1 MRTRLSKRQ
10 FLVAAAAG
18 LAAPYCS
25 AEAPGT
31 ARRGAAPVELR
42 MSWWG
47 GSDIHKVQLAA
58 LRRFEARHPRIRVRA
73 EYTGWAGH
81 LERLTT
87 QLSGNTAPDL
97 MQINWNWLVLFSRDG
112 RGFYDLRKLG
122 AEVELSQFDADALAF
137 GTMAGTLNALP
148 ISMASR
154 LFYYNATTY
163 ERAGVPLPTTWEELF
178 AAGPIF
184 RARLGPDYYPLDLN
198 LQDVTAVGRTWL
210 VQRTGQPLVDEPG
223 RKLNADQGD
232 LQEIAAF
239 YRRLVDEH
247 VVPSVEER
255 ASYGNVAP
263 HEMRSW
269 INGRYAGVHQ
279 WITAIGKSADT
290 LAPGQRIELG
300 AFPLRAGAVDAG
312 LLYRPGMMFAI
323 NANTPHP
330 HEAALLLSFLLEDED
345 AVRAM
350 GLRRGP
356 PVSSRALKVLADDG
370 QLSGISWQ
378 GREQVRALPNHAR
391 ESGFYDHPRVR
402 DAFMD
407 AFELLGYQRLD
418 VPAAGARMCEDVNQI
433 LKRVIRS

>member
-1 MRTRLSKRQ
+1 MRRLSKRQ

-18 LAAPYCS
+18 LVAPNFSAAAPS
-25 AEAPGT
+25 SPTRAS
-31 ARRGAAPVELR
+31 APVELR

-58 LRRFEARHPRIRVRA
+58 LRRFESRYPGIRVRA

-87 QLSGNTAPDL
+87 QISGNTAPDL

-112 RGFYDLRKLG
+112 LGFYDLR
-122 AEVELSQFDADALAF
+122 ELAGELDLAQFDTDSLAF
-137 GTMAGTLNALP
+137 GTMAGRLNGLP

-154 LFYYNATTY
+154 LFYYNASTY
-163 ERAGVPLPTTWEELF
+163 ERAGLPLPSTWEELF

-184 RARLGPDYYPLDLN
+184 RSRLGPEYYPLDLN

-210 VQRTGQPLVDEPG
+210 LQRTGKPLVDEQG
-223 RKLNADQGD
+223 RKLNASEGD
-232 LQEIAAF
+232 LQEIAGF
-239 YRRLVDEH
+239 YRRLVEEH
-247 VVPSVEER
+247 VVPSVQER

-300 AFPLRAGAVDAG
+300 AFPLRSGAVDAG
-312 LLYRPGMMFAI
+312 LLYRPGMLLAI
-323 NANTPHP
+323 NARTQHP
-330 HEAALLLSFLLEDED
+330 REAALLIRFLLEDEE

-356 PVSSRALKVLADDG
+356 PVNARALRRLADDG
-370 QLSGISWQ
+370 TLTGISWQ
-378 GREQVRALPNHAR
+378 GREQVRALPNQIR

-407 AFELLGYQRLD
+407 AFELLGYQRMG
-418 VPAAGARMCEDVNQI
+418 VPAAGSRMYEDVNQI
-433 LKRVIRS
+433 LRRVIRS

>member
-1 MRTRLSKRQ
+1 
-10 FLVAAAAG
+10 
-18 LAAPYCS
+18 
-25 AEAPGT
+25 
-31 ARRGAAPVELR
+31 

-58 LRRFEARHPRIRVRA
+58 LRRFEARYPTIRVHA

-87 QLSGNTAPDL
+87 QISGNTAPDL

-112 RGFYDLRKLG
+112 LGFYDLRQLAG
-122 AEVELSQFDADALAF
+122 EIDLAQFDADALAF
-137 GTMAGTLNALP
+137 GTVAGRLNALP
-148 ISMASR
+148 ISMAAR
-154 LFYYNATTY
+154 LFYYNASTY
-163 ERAGVPLPTTWEELF
+163 ERAGLPLPTTWEELF

-184 RARLGPDYYPLDLN
+184 RSRLGPEYYPLDLN

-210 VQRTGQPLVDEPG
+210 VQRTGKPLVDEQG
-223 RKLNADQGD
+223 RQLNASEAD
-232 LQEIAAF
+232 LREIAEF

-247 VVPSVEER
+247 VVPSVAER

-269 INGRYAGVHQ
+269 ITGRYAGVHQ
-279 WITAIGKSADT
+279 WITAIGKSVDT
-290 LAPGQRIELG
+290 LAPGQCVELG
-300 AFPLRAGAVDAG
+300 AFPLRPGAVDAG
-312 LLYRPGMMFAI
+312 LLYRPGMLYAI
-323 NANTPHP
+323 NPRTPHP
-330 HEAALLLSFLLEDED
+330 REAALLLSFLLEDED

-356 PVSSRALKVLADDG
+356 PVQARALKMLADDG
-370 QLSGISWQ
+370 KLTGISWQ
-378 GREQVRALPNHAR
+378 GREQVRALSNHVR

-407 AFELLGYQRLD
+407 AFELLGYRRLD
-418 VPAAGARMCEDVNQI
+418 APAAGTRMYEDVNQI
-433 LKRVIRS
+433 LRRVIR